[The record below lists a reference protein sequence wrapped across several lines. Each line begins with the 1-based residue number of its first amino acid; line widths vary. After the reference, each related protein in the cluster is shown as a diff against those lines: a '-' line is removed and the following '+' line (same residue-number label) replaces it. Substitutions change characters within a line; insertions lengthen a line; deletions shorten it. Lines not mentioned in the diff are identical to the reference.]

1 MAAPPPPAAPPPTTP
16 LSETISV
23 DLNVLFVTASRL
35 EWDEAI
41 LAVFTVTPLLCA
53 LVALMRWVTGRR
65 YVPSD
70 DLLSKTESTMALVM
84 CAHQQSPVTACC
96 GALTRERSRD
106 AVICSGAWRARRPH
120 STPASNAA
128 KERDRSR
135 RCRIC
140 TPRIVPPCRA
150 SPPPPCPAL
159 NSPASPPPHS
169 DGPPSPLQR
178 LRPHPARRVPE
189 PTRRRTSTTCT
200 RIWQVSSGNC
210 RSCAPKLPACNRS
223 RRKAAPRRER
233 GAASLRPIGH
243 WARAR
248 AGHECIAEDGRVPY
262 LLHAGRRAPTYAA

>member
-1 MAAPPPPAAPPPTTP
+1 MRRQ
-16 LSETISV
+16 
-23 DLNVLFVTASRL
+23 RL
-35 EWDEAI
+35 
-41 LAVFTVTPLLCA
+41 
-53 LVALMRWVTGRR
+53 
-65 YVPSD
+65 
-70 DLLSKTESTMALVM
+70 
-84 CAHQQSPVTACC
+84 H
-96 GALTRERSRD
+96 
-106 AVICSGAWRARRPH
+106 
-120 STPASNAA
+120 
-128 KERDRSR
+128 RSR

-159 NSPASPPPHS
+159 NSPTSPPPHS

-262 LLHAGRRAPTYAA
+262 LLHAGRRAHPGPQPGPRSTYTPLDISEHNRIMATAYDSYHSSPHEETIGKRAS